1 MLKKCLL
8 LALCVGF
15 LSARVVVDSLGE
27 KVQIPDEITRASPMI
42 PVLLQ
47 ISLMLAGEDKIIFN
61 SPRMPPTPL
70 MNKVFP
76 KIQLNPNKSG
86 SHSSSVETI
95 IASNPQVAF
104 GPVGAMFDEN
114 AKKQLEAAGIAVV
127 NIHKFTTTDEIKQ
140 NVSIV
145 GEIFGGKSVQKAR
158 EFNAYFDENVNFIR
172 SKTAKIAPKKRVLS
186 LSFRSGNFATISADD
201 IGADYIRIAGGV
213 NVSSELGKK
222 DFKLSGTINE
232 EQVIVFNPDVIITY
246 TAQSAK
252 AIRENPAFK
261 GLKAIKNKQVFV
273 VPAGVFLWGTRSAE
287 GALQPLWLAKML
299 YPELFKDLNLEQKV
313 REFYARFY
321 NYDLS
326 EAELKEILHPVR

>member
-1 MLKKCLL
+1 MLKKFLL
-8 LALCVGF
+8 LALCVGL
-15 LSARVVVDSLGE
+15 LSARIVVDSLGE

-47 ISLMLAGEDKIIFN
+47 IALMLGGEDKIIYN

-104 GPVGAMFDEN
+104 GPVGVMFDEN
-114 AKKQLEAAGIAVV
+114 AKKQLEAASIVVV
-127 NIHKFTTTDEIKQ
+127 NIHKFSTTDEIKQ

-158 EFNAYFDENVNFIR
+158 EFNAYFDENVNFVR
-172 SKTAKIAPKKRVLS
+172 NRTAKIAKKKRVLS

-201 IGADYIRIAGGV
+201 IGADYIRIAGGI
-213 NVSSELGKK
+213 NASSQG
-222 DFKLSGTINE
+222 DFKVSTTINE

-261 GLKAIKNKQVFV
+261 GLKAIESGQVFV

-287 GALQPLWLAKML
+287 GALQPLWLAKVL
-299 YPELFKDLNLEQKV
+299 YPELFADLNLESKV
-313 REFYARFY
+313 REFYKRFY
-321 NYDLS
+321 NYELS
-326 EAELKEILHPVR
+326 DDELELILNPK

>member
-1 MLKKCLL
+1 MI
-8 LALCVGF
+8 LALFIG
-15 LSARVVVDSLGE
+15 LLNARVVVDSYG
-27 KVQIPDEITRASPMI
+27 KAVQIPDEITRVSPMI

-47 ISLMLAGEDKIIFN
+47 IALMLGGEDKIIYN

-86 SHSSSVETI
+86 SHASSVETI

-104 GPVGAMFDEN
+104 GPVGVMFDKN

-127 NIHKFTTTDEIKQ
+127 NIHKFSTTDEIKQ

-145 GEIFGGKSVQKAR
+145 GEIFGGESVQKAR
-158 EFNAYFDENVNFIR
+158 EFNAYFDENVNFVR
-172 SKTAKIAPKKRVLS
+172 NRTAKIAKKKRVLS

-213 NVSSELGKK
+213 NASSQG
-222 DFKLSGTINE
+222 DFKVSTTINE

-261 GLKAIKNKQVFV
+261 GLKAIESGQVFV

-287 GALQPLWLAKML
+287 GALQPLWLAKVL
-299 YPELFKDLNLEQKV
+299 YPNEFKDLNLESKV
-313 REFYARFY
+313 REFYERFY
-321 NYDLS
+321 NYKLS
-326 EAELKEILHPVR
+326 NDELKLILNPK